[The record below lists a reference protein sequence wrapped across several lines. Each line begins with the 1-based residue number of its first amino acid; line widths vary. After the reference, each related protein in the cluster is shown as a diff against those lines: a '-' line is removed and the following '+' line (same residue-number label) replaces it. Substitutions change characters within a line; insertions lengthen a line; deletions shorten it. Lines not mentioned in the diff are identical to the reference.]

1 MADDRAG
8 AALRKAL
15 LLLDHGR
22 AERAESVLRGIL
34 HETSDPLWQVRARV
48 VLGEHLHGRGRHDE
62 ALAVL
67 TEVPRLGVP
76 DADDDVVA
84 YELRRAGELL
94 ARLRG
99 RRGPVVAGAAGA
111 RG

>member
-1 MADDRAG
+1 MADDPAG
-8 AALRKAL
+8 SALQKAL

-22 AERAESVLRGIL
+22 AERAESILRGIL
-34 HETSDPLWQVRARV
+34 DETSTPLWQVRARV
-48 VLGEHLHGRGRHDE
+48 VLGEHLNGQGRHDE

-67 TEVPRLGVP
+67 AEVPRLGVP

-84 YELRRAGELL
+84 YEIRRAGELL

-99 RRGPVVAGAAGA
+99 A
-111 RG
+111 